1 MATTKKA
8 AKKAVP
14 KVEAPKQIVM
24 SSTQYESLVSIK
36 EALDSSTDTLKSLGT
51 NEEANIKAV
60 GFTLGQVYNDLLAA
74 YFKANDL
81 KIELDPDPVVFNFD
95 EDNDNDEENNW

>member
-14 KVEAPKQIVM
+14 KVEEPKQIIM
-24 SSTQYESLVSIK
+24 TAEQYESLVSIK
-36 EALDSSTDTLKSLGT
+36 EALDTSTDTLRSLGT
-51 NEEANIKAV
+51 DEETNIKAV
-60 GFTLGQVYNDLLAA
+60 GFIVGRVYNDLLAA

-81 KIELDPDPVVFNFD
+81 QSVLDPNPFVYDLDDEDSDD
-95 EDNDNDEENNW
+95 EDNY

>member
-1 MATTKKA
+1 MARVKKT

-14 KVEAPKQIVM
+14 KIEAPKQIVM
-24 SSTQYESLVSIK
+24 SSAQYESIVAIK
-36 EALDSSTDTLKSLGT
+36 EALDTSTDTLKRLGT
-51 NEEANIKAV
+51 DEETNIKAV

-81 KIELDPDPVVFNFD
+81 KTELDPDPVVYDFEED
-95 EDNDNDEENNW
+95 EDNDEENNW